1 MRTKVIA
8 LAIVAVLVLA
18 ASLVLAQARQG
29 RGNLPKA
36 GGQGDEMGAQWMRL
50 GPRIAKELGLSQDQ
64 IQQLKQLRDQFK
76 AATEQARTELQT
88 KRQEMVKLW
97 AADEPNATAIKSL
110 AAEMDVLRAQIRD
123 AGVDHGIA
131 ALKVLT
137 PDQRAK
143 LREMIK
149 NRPRTGMG
157 MMSGQRFRQGMG
169 PGKGAAQR
177 GGAGVR

>member
-1 MRTKVIA
+1 MRTKLIA

-18 ASLVLAQARQG
+18 AGFALAQARQG
-29 RGNLPKA
+29 RGNLPPA
-36 GGQGDEMGAQWMRL
+36 GGSGDEMGAQWMRL
-50 GPRIAKELGLSQDQ
+50 GPKIAKELGLSQDQ

-76 AATEQARTELQT
+76 ATTEQARTDLQT

-97 AADEPNATAIKSL
+97 AADEPNAATIKSL
-110 AAEMDVLRAQIRD
+110 AAEMDGPRAQVRD
-123 AGVDHGIA
+123 AAIDHGVA

-169 PGKGAAQR
+169 PGKVAGPK
-177 GGAGVR
+177 GGGNR

>member
-1 MRTKVIA
+1 
-8 LAIVAVLVLA
+8 
-18 ASLVLAQARQG
+18 
-29 RGNLPKA
+29 
-36 GGQGDEMGAQWMRL
+36 MRL

-64 IQQLKQLRDQFK
+64 IQLLKQLREQFK
-76 AATEQARTELQT
+76 AATEPARTELKT
-88 KRQEMVKLW
+88 KRSEMVKLW
-97 AADEPNATAIKSL
+97 QAVEPNAAAIKSL
-110 AAEMDVLRAQIRD
+110 AADMDTPRVKIRD
-123 AGVDHGIA
+123 AAIDHGVA

-169 PGKGAAQR
+169 PGKGAIQR